1 MSTSA
6 IFFSEGSYIVTMNNI
21 IVKKFGG
28 TSLTDLTRVA
38 NLIKKDVDKG
48 YRIIVVVS
56 AVAGL
61 TDQMVFQARQI
72 SNLSHKQELSEYDV
86 MLSAGEQISC
96 GLLAI
101 TLLSIG
107 VNAKSWLA
115 WQLPIITDNSY
126 SESKIKTIKI
136 DHLKRSFAEGYTVA
150 IIAGFQGID
159 DDRIT
164 TFGRGGSDISAVALA
179 VAFGVRVCE
188 IFTDIDGIYTAD
200 PKIVPKA
207 RKLKSISYDEM
218 LEMSSSGAKILH
230 NRSVQLAMK
239 HNIKVQVLST
249 FKEVEG
255 TAVLHENDVLER
267 HTITGIAYSTN
278 EALITFTNFANTLR
292 TLKDMAGANIKIDMI
307 HGSSI
312 VISEFDIDL
321 MKELLNK
328 NENYVINNNAAKI
341 SIIGIGVMSVMY
353 HILEVFSEKKIEI
366 LAITASETKI
376 SIIVQRECA
385 EALVRDLHTELM
397 CTESG

>member
-1 MSTSA
+1 MD
-6 IFFSEGSYIVTMNNI
+6 NI

-38 NLIKKDVDKG
+38 NLIKKDVDNG
-48 YRIIVVVS
+48 CSVVVIVS

-61 TDQMVFQARQI
+61 TDQMIFQARQI

-115 WQLPIITDNSY
+115 WQLPIITDDSY

-150 IIAGFQGID
+150 IIAGFQGTYNN
-159 DDRIT
+159 RIT
-164 TFGRGGSDISAVALA
+164 TLGRGGSDISAVALA
-179 VAFGVRVCE
+179 VVFGAKVCE

-207 RKLKSISYDEM
+207 HKLKYISYDEM

-239 HNIKVQVLST
+239 HNIKVQILST
-249 FKEVEG
+249 SKEIEG
-255 TAVLHENDVLER
+255 TAVLHENDVLEK
-267 HTITGIAYSTN
+267 HTITGITYSTN
-278 EALITFTNFANTLR
+278 KALVTFTNLANNLHA
-292 TLKDMAGANIKIDMI
+292 LKDMAWANIKIDMI

-321 MKELLNK
+321 VKRLLN
-328 NENYVINNNAAKI
+328 ENKDYVINNNAAKI
-341 SIIGIGVMSVMY
+341 SIIGIGVMSVMC
-353 HILEVFSEKKIEI
+353 HILKVFSEKKIKI
-366 LAITASETKI
+366 LAITASEIKI
-376 SIIVQRECA
+376 SIIVQREYA
-385 EALVRDLHTELM
+385 EAIVRDLHTELM
-397 CTESG
+397 CAESS

>member
-1 MSTSA
+1 MD
-6 IFFSEGSYIVTMNNI
+6 NI

-28 TSLTDLTRVA
+28 TSLTDLNRVA
-38 NLIKKDVDKG
+38 NLIKKDVEKG
-48 YRIIVVVS
+48 YHVIVVVS
-56 AVAGL
+56 AAAGF
-61 TDQMVFQARQI
+61 TDQMAFQARQI
-72 SNLSHKQELSEYDV
+72 SNFSCRQELSEYDV
-86 MLSAGEQISC
+86 VLSAGEQISC

-101 TLLSIG
+101 TLQSIG

-115 WQLPIITDNSY
+115 WQLPIITDDLY

-150 IIAGFQGID
+150 IIAGFQGIH

-164 TFGRGGSDISAVALA
+164 TFGRGGSDISAVAFA
-179 VAFGVRVCE
+179 VAFNVKVCE

-207 RKLKSISYDEM
+207 RKLKSISYNEM

-255 TAVLHENDVLER
+255 TTVLHEKDVLER
-267 HTITGIAYSTN
+267 YTITGITYNTN
-278 EALITFTNFANTLR
+278 KALITFTNLANTLR
-292 TLKDMAGANIKIDMI
+292 ILTDMAGTNIKTDII
-307 HGSSI
+307 NGSSL
-312 VISEFDIDL
+312 VISELDIDL
-321 MKELLNK
+321 MKELLNE
-328 NENYVINNNAAKI
+328 NENYVINNNIAKI
-341 SIIGIGVMSVMY
+341 SIIGIGVMSNTEVM
-353 HILEVFSEKKIEI
+353 HRTLKVLSEKKIEI

-376 SIIVQRECA
+376 SVIVQREYA

-397 CTESG
+397 CSTR